1 MRRRLTDVEW
11 QSVCEHADG
20 RRAAGAA
27 WHDIEDE
34 AAEAGVCEAD
44 ITEMQGRHR
53 QWARREQ
60 KLAAAGLELPAE
72 LAACGGG
79 APIAFSSAHEET
91 RKAVLYICGDGLLA
105 AKPSWR
111 RVVNR
116 TLRRGDEVQIMKGPG
131 PSWLV
136 CAVCIQ
142 HADGTREI
150 LAEHRVR
157 QRLPSGFARTR
168 GETLR
173 MEVLELE
180 DTLATRTL
188 IRRAA
193 AIIYAYWG
201 EGSGIRNA
209 SHLARVSG
217 VSRQAVHAGQV
228 KLRTGHKEREGKAT
242 GVATGLAGQV
252 PGRARKSKVQN
263 PKSRE

>member
-1 MRRRLTDVEW
+1 MRRRLTAVEW
-11 QSVCEHADG
+11 QSLCEHADG

-34 AAEAGVCEAD
+34 AAAAGVCEDD
-44 ITEMQGRHR
+44 IAEFQGRHR
-53 QWARREQ
+53 KWSRREQ
-60 KLAAAGLELPAE
+60 KQVAAVQEVPAD
-72 LAACGGG
+72 LSSSGSG
-79 APIAFSSAHEET
+79 AITFSSAHEET
-91 RKAVLYICGDGLLA
+91 RKAVLYLCGDGLLA
-105 AKPSWR
+105 AKPCWR

-116 TLRRGDEVQIMKGPG
+116 TLRMGDEVQVMRGPG

-150 LAEHRVR
+150 LPEHRVR
-157 QRLPSGFARTR
+157 QRLAAGYHRAR

-180 DTLATRTL
+180 DSLNTRSM

-209 SHLARVSG
+209 SHLARLSG
-217 VSRQAVHAGQV
+217 VSRQAVHSGQEKV
-228 KLRTGHKEREGKAT
+228 RKGHKDLAGK
-242 GVATGLAGQV
+242 ATGLAGQV
-252 PGRARKSKVQN
+252 PGRRPKKSKVQN
-263 PKSRE
+263 PKSKE